1 MTSVIKVDT
10 IQNSSG
16 TSALSIDGSGVVTT
30 AGNLN
35 VTGSVNSKGLT
46 YIPSFSA
53 RGGGG
58 GVSATN
64 KGTYDNYETG
74 VTHNIGDHYNYTN
87 KEFTC
92 PVDGLYLFTVS
103 AYSNNGAA
111 GSMRLSVNDDYNE
124 NTPQI
129 AFTTGLGYTISSVQA
144 VLSLSANDTVQTYVR
159 GGSIYFDSD
168 CWFTGVLIG

>member
-1 MTSVIKVDT
+1 MASELGVQT
-10 IQNSSG
+10 IQHTNG
-16 TSALSIDGSGVVTT
+16 TDALTVGSDGALTT
-30 AGNLN
+30 TGNLN
-35 VTGSVNSKGLT
+35 VGGSVNSKGLT

-58 GVSATN
+58 PVSATN
-64 KGTYDNYETG
+64 IGTYDNYETG
-74 VTHNIGDHYNYTN
+74 VTHNVGSHYSYTN

-103 AYSNNGAA
+103 AYSNNGNDGAI
-111 GSMRLSVNDDYNE
+111 RLTVNDAHTE
-124 NTPQI
+124 NTPQL
-129 AFTTGLGYTISSVQA
+129 AFGAGLAYTIGSVQA
-144 VLSLSANDTVQTYVR
+144 VLNLSANDTVQTYVR